1 LLLFSTGCGDVFI
14 CGAMA
19 TGSTIQG
26 SVSIVQLGNMLNG
39 ETVPVTFVSFWQNG
53 TSQSVFP
60 AIKPGFSP

>member
-1 LLLFSTGCGDVFI
+1 
-14 CGAMA
+14 MA